1 MHEQAE
7 DVQKDKARELTR
19 ERKRYREERG
29 MEEGKGRDIPRDLQ
43 WLCTSC
49 GFMLGFVNRS
59 KTEIRMKARDFFLT
73 VEGGKLTHPCR
84 NCGQMNNLMDDGYL
98 LWKSQEKLFSEFLAN
113 RKLFEE
119 FLKQK
124 ENFVKFLASKKE
136 ENQKEKEK
144 EKAK

>member
-1 MHEQAE
+1 MNEMAR
-7 DVQKDKARELTR
+7 DVRKDKARE
-19 ERKRYREERG
+19 
-29 MEEGKGRDIPRDLQ
+29 EGKTRDIPRDLQ

-49 GFMLGFVNRS
+49 GFMLGFVNQS

-84 NCGQMNNLMDDGYL
+84 NCGQLNSLMDDGYL
-98 LWKSQEKLFSEFLAN
+98 LWRSQIKPFDEFLAN

-124 ENFVKFLASKKE
+124 EDFAKFLASKKKESQKKE
-136 ENQKEKEK
+136 EKEERKEGEKEK
-144 EKAK
+144 VK